1 MLLVVPFS
9 DLQTGAVDMDPDIVS
24 KICSSLNLDPLLSP
38 LISDQSLD
46 DLVDGLTLVQNN
58 NWEMIDIYKPTM
70 RII

>member
-1 MLLVVPFS
+1 MLLDVPFS

-24 KICSSLNLDPLLSP
+24 NICSSLNLDPLQSP

-58 NWEMIDIYKPTM
+58 DWEMIDI
-70 RII
+70 